1 MTELN
6 RSSAGKGPRATLERG
21 NPRGMR
27 AAAIGLALALVA
39 GCGGKQ
45 PLTAPPPPL
54 RPEAEPAPPKPKSVA
69 QKDCEPSKP
78 EGEGKPLS
86 FDERSI
92 PEGNRL
98 AEQGK
103 AKLRTAQSPEVTR
116 VTREDMITQA
126 VDDFI
131 TALRADPYNVAATY
145 SLAAAYATMGR
156 PQCTINLLTRLLQL
170 RPHPSKHAD
179 VEAQLDKLLGR
190 KQTLDPDF
198 AEMRKDE
205 RFRAL
210 IQKMCE
216 GTNDANCVYGAQREN
231 RER

>member
-1 MTELN
+1 MTPRPQL
-6 RSSAGKGPRATLERG
+6 SATTRVAVL
-21 NPRGMR
+21 
-27 AAAIGLALALVA
+27 AAMVLGA
-39 GCGGKQ
+39 GCHEKQ
-45 PLTAPPPPL
+45 EVTPPPPPL
-54 RPEAEPAPPKPKSVA
+54 RPEAEAAPPKA
-69 QKDCEPSKP
+69 AAMQKDCEPIDA
-78 EGEGKPLS
+78 EHELKPLS

-103 AKLRTAQSPEVTR
+103 QKLRTAQSAEVAR
-116 VTREDMITQA
+116 PTREDMTTQA

-131 TALRADPYNVAATY
+131 TALRADPYNVEATY
-145 SLAAAYATMGR
+145 SLAAAYATIPR
-156 PQCTINLLTRLLQL
+156 PQCTINLLTRLLQM

-179 VEAQLDKLLGR
+179 VEQHLDKLLGR
-190 KQTLDPDF
+190 KQALDPDF
-198 AEMRKDE
+198 SAMRKDE

-216 GTNDANCVYGAQREN
+216 GTNDANCVYGAQRDN